1 MNKYQTILADPP
13 WEMEFVKRKV
23 RPNQITMPYPTMSL
37 RDICNMGIDLHPY
50 CADDCNLFLWTT
62 HKWLPK
68 AFQVIEEWGF
78 KYHCLLTW
86 NKLNGM
92 TFFGF
97 NRRTEF
103 VLYAYRGKITI
114 KKDGES
120 FPTIFEEK
128 LTTHSVKPKVLY
140 ELIERKSPPP
150 YLELFARNKRRG
162 WDCWGNEIDN
172 DIELSRGLPPLVM
185 GK

>member
-1 MNKYQTILADPP
+1 MKKYKTILCDPP
-13 WEMEFVKRKV
+13 WEMDFIKREV
-23 RPNQITMPYPTMSL
+23 RPNQVAMPYPTMSL
-37 RDICNMGIDLHPY
+37 KEICDLGIELRPY
-50 CADDCNLFLWTT
+50 LDDNCNLFLWTT

-68 AFQVIEEWGF
+68 AFKVVEDWGF

-114 KKDGES
+114 EKTGDS

-128 LTTHSVKPKVLY
+128 LTAHSVKPQILY
-140 ELIERKSPPP
+140 ELIERKSPEPR
-150 YLELFARNKRRG
+150 LELFARNKREN
-162 WDCWGNEIDN
+162 WSVWGNEVDS
-172 DIELSRGLPPLVM
+172 DIELCQHP
-185 GK
+185 